1 MKINS
6 KKNKLNFQCIS
17 SFSYKNKGYLR
28 EFPGGLVV
36 RTPRF
41 HWEGLIQGLVGKLR
55 SHKPRWYSQREK
67 QKRGQGGMSR
77 QYLDKNFFF
86 WVKNFTWWVCVEVIK
101 SRASLVAQLVKNM
114 PAMQET
120 WVRSLGWEDP
130 LEKGKATHSSILA
143 CRISWTLQSIGSQRG
158 GHDWVTFTIKNY
170 S

>member
-17 SFSYKNKGYLR
+17 SFSYKNKGYLK

-77 QYLDKNFFF
+77 QYLDNNFFF
-86 WVKNFTWWVCVEVIK
+86 FEWK
-101 SRASLVAQLVKNM
+101 
-114 PAMQET
+114 
-120 WVRSLGWEDP
+120 
-130 LEKGKATHSSILA
+130 ILPDEFV
-143 CRISWTLQSIGSQRG
+143 WKL
-158 GHDWVTFTIKNY
+158 
-170 S
+170 